1 MVRVKGWGLPSTRR
15 EGPPYFTKSQIVT
28 VFDQVA
34 ILLELDGANPFRVRA
49 YQNAS
54 RALGQMNRHLMD
66 VIESN
71 ALTDIKGIGK
81 GLSSLI
87 ADVVMT
93 GEWGDI
99 QSLYDR
105 VPPGLVEMVGIPGL
119 GPKRARILSK
129 ELDVSS
135 IESLKSACEN
145 NLVASLQGFGEKSQ
159 QRYLEGI
166 ELFRRNQGRTRL
178 DVGLRFGLALEKRIS
193 DISGVEKAQLAG
205 SARRRRETIGDLDI
219 VVATRPENRTS
230 VIESILDLP
239 GIADIKGHGESKIS
253 LILEQSVLD
262 SSFPTGSIDN
272 ALNEAILDRSED
284 ATIDA
289 QVRIVSPETFPFTL
303 AYFTGSKEHN
313 IRMRQIAID
322 NGLRLN
328 EFGLIPEHLAGDL
341 KGIDAATHTL
351 SCENEADIY
360 SLLGLQWVTPELR
373 EDMGEIEAASV
384 NAIPDLIES
393 DMIRGALHNHTV
405 ASDGSCTLEE
415 MASAAMNLGWE
426 YLGIAEHSP
435 ALNIGGR
442 SIGVDPVEVSV
453 QGDLIRALNEKWRD
467 DNEKFRIFHGTE
479 CDILPDGKLDY
490 SPDVRNQFHHVIGS
504 VHAIGSWRSRDEQ
517 DNTDAIIKAVEDP
530 TFTILGHPTGR
541 ILQARDGFPIDMVQI
556 IEKMGE
562 INSNGT
568 LKAIEINASPFR
580 LDLDWRLCKIAKE
593 NGVPIVI
600 NPDAHSAEGLS
611 DVSYGVDIARK
622 GWLRA
627 EDVLNT
633 RSGDELDEILGE

>member
-54 RALGQMNRHLMD
+54 RALGQMNRNLMD

-230 VIESILDLP
+230 VIESI
-239 GIADIKGHGESKIS
+239 
-253 LILEQSVLD
+253 
-262 SSFPTGSIDN
+262 
-272 ALNEAILDRSED
+272 SE
-284 ATIDA
+284 
-289 QVRIVSPETFPFTL
+289 
-303 AYFTGSKEHN
+303 
-313 IRMRQIAID
+313 
-322 NGLRLN
+322 
-328 EFGLIPEHLAGDL
+328 
-341 KGIDAATHTL
+341 
-351 SCENEADIY
+351 
-360 SLLGLQWVTPELR
+360 
-373 EDMGEIEAASV
+373 
-384 NAIPDLIES
+384 
-393 DMIRGALHNHTV
+393 
-405 ASDGSCTLEE
+405 
-415 MASAAMNLGWE
+415 
-426 YLGIAEHSP
+426 
-435 ALNIGGR
+435 
-442 SIGVDPVEVSV
+442 
-453 QGDLIRALNEKWRD
+453 
-467 DNEKFRIFHGTE
+467 
-479 CDILPDGKLDY
+479 
-490 SPDVRNQFHHVIGS
+490 
-504 VHAIGSWRSRDEQ
+504 
-517 DNTDAIIKAVEDP
+517 
-530 TFTILGHPTGR
+530 
-541 ILQARDGFPIDMVQI
+541 
-556 IEKMGE
+556 
-562 INSNGT
+562 
-568 LKAIEINASPFR
+568 
-580 LDLDWRLCKIAKE
+580 
-593 NGVPIVI
+593 
-600 NPDAHSAEGLS
+600 
-611 DVSYGVDIARK
+611 
-622 GWLRA
+622 
-627 EDVLNT
+627 
-633 RSGDELDEILGE
+633 